1 MKNCAAKYAIRL
13 LSLMVWATL
22 LCAPLSGQSNLKVS
36 KIHITGNRTFDTK
49 TLKSLLKSKEKKAFN
64 SRFMKL
70 DRVLLT
76 NYYSLQGF
84 LNVYVASTF
93 RKEGDKI
100 FLEYEITE
108 GRRYYL
114 KDIVFEGNELFT
126 DATLR
131 HRFMIKNGEPYQ
143 RVKIENGINAIEN
156 LYADN
161 GKPYVVLK
169 NRQETVEDSL
179 IITTI
184 SIEEGVTVSIV
195 DVHYE
200 GLKLVKSFLIR
211 RELVIKKKE
220 VFSRSKIQASQRNIY
235 STGLFQFVTY
245 RVDPLADDPSKAV
258 LVWEVVEKKPIWLG
272 FRFGVGFESGG
283 VGGISGNIT
292 TFDFTAEAGHRNIA
306 GTARSVSVR
315 VVPSLIYARPN
326 LQSGRTLL
334 NPRNEFA
341 FTYVE
346 PWVLN
351 TRTPGVFRLA
361 WTQEQTPV
369 SIVPLSSLSAS
380 FTLSHNYANRFW
392 SYTAGVSFQRV
403 NIEDGGAASRDS
415 LGQVVE
421 RIFGGQD
428 LIYAVSFTPLK
439 DKRDNVLVPQDGY
452 LTEFFNKFAYSRS
465 RPFVAGRLQD
475 TLITNIF
482 YKYNLQWVRYQ
493 RFKLNKKWIMAS
505 RLRTGG
511 VVEFGKSKDIGEFPL
526 TERFYL
532 GGANTIRGYPEQ
544 SIGRLVEVRD
554 ATDTTLVI
562 DQRPVGGKFM
572 VLGNVELRIPLI
584 WLLQM
589 EVFLDAG
596 NVFEQ
601 YRNLENFSLKVGY
614 GAGLAV
620 LTPFGPIRFDYGFK
634 MFPQKD
640 ESPGNFHIGISFA
653 F

>member
-1 MKNCAAKYAIRL
+1 MQALLAAG
-13 LSLMVWATL
+13 
-22 LCAPLSGQSNLKVS
+22 PLPAQSSLKVS
-36 KIHITGNRTFDTK
+36 KIRITGNQAFDTK
-49 TLKSLLKSKEKKAFN
+49 LLKSLIKSKEKKPFN

-70 DRVLLT
+70 DQVLLT

-84 LNVYVASTF
+84 LNVYVAGKF

-108 GRRYYL
+108 GRRFYL

-126 DATLR
+126 DASLR

-143 RVKIENGINAIEN
+143 RVKIDNGINAIEN

-169 NRQETVEDSL
+169 SRQETVEDSL

-184 SIEEGVTVSIV
+184 SIEEGVTVTIV

-211 RELVIKKKE
+211 RELAIKKKE
-220 VFSRSKIQASQRNIY
+220 VFSRAKIQVSQRNIY

-245 RVDPLADDPSKAV
+245 RVDPLPDDPSRAV
-258 LVWEVVEKKPIWLG
+258 LVWEVVEKKPIWMG
-272 FRFGVGFESGG
+272 FRFGVGFESGSA
-283 VGGISGNIT
+283 GGISGNIT

-306 GTARSVSVR
+306 GTARSISLR
-315 VVPSLIYARPN
+315 MVPSLIYARPD
-326 LQSGRTLL
+326 LQSGRALL

-351 TRTPGVFRLA
+351 TRTPGILRLA
-361 WTQEQTPV
+361 WTQEKAPV

-380 FTLSHNYANRFW
+380 FTLSHNFENSFW
-392 SYTAGVSFQRV
+392 SYAAGISFQRV
-403 NIEDGGAASRDS
+403 NIEDGGAVSRDS
-415 LGQVVE
+415 LGQVIE
-421 RIFGGQD
+421 RFFGGQD
-428 LIYAVSFTPLK
+428 LIYAVSVTPLK
-439 DKRDNVLVPQDGY
+439 DKRDNVLVPQEGY
-452 LTEFFNKFAYSRS
+452 LTEFFNKIAYSHS

-482 YKYNLQWVRYQ
+482 YKYNFQWVRYQ
-493 RFKLNKKWIMAS
+493 RFRWNKRWIMAS
-505 RLRTGG
+505 RLRSGG

-532 GGANTIRGYPEQ
+532 GGANTVRGYSEQ

-554 ATDTTLVI
+554 PSDTTRVI
-562 DQRPVGGKFM
+562 DQRPVGGKVM
-572 VLGNVELRIPLI
+572 VLGNVELRIPLV
-584 WLLQM
+584 WLLHM

-614 GAGLAV
+614 GAGLAI